1 MLEALHQ
8 SFTTYYGLDWGAM
21 LLGMIGYFL
30 VTNRNRFGFLIS
42 TCGCLCGFGVA
53 MISDQYG
60 FIVYNLIL
68 ISMQARGFILWSRKP
83 APVYVRRSRVEG
95 DVF

>member
-1 MLEALHQ
+1 MLDDLLQ

-30 VTNRNRFGFLIS
+30 VTNRNRLGFLLS
-42 TCGCLCGFGVA
+42 MCGCLCGFGVA

-68 ISMQARGFILWSRKP
+68 ISMQTRGFVLWGQKA
-83 APVYVRRSRVEG
+83 APVPVRARSNY